1 LSAHPLDRAAAS
13 PAPNDHRRSW
23 EGSPTPRAKP
33 WLAGGIVVL
42 LAAVAL
48 GLGVREFDD
57 IQSFFMEDGPIETV
71 QAGMLMVAAVI
82 FGFAFF
88 RSSGARALF
97 CVVAAFA
104 IVFAVTRELPRCDS
118 VFSGD
123 GVCLTSTWKRALVL
137 AAGSLGLLAVLWRR
151 REWTTEALRLSNL
164 RWIWPSFVVVALLAG
179 AETAEH
185 RVHIEIEESLE
196 LAAYLYLCVFGLW
209 ILRHTSRA
217 PGEGGV
223 SPRRR

>member
-1 LSAHPLDRAAAS
+1 M
-13 PAPNDHRRSW
+13 
-23 EGSPTPRAKP
+23 PRAKP
-33 WLAGGIVVL
+33 WLVGGVVVL

-57 IQSFFMEDGPIETV
+57 IQSFFMEDGPIESV
-71 QAGMLMVAAVI
+71 QASMLMVAAVI
-82 FGFAFF
+82 FALAFL

-118 VFSGD
+118 VFSG
-123 GVCLTSTWKRALVL
+123 GGICLTSTWKRTLVL
-137 AAGSLGLLAVLWRR
+137 AAAGLGLLAILWRW
-151 REWTTEALRLSNL
+151 REWTTGVLRLSNL

-179 AETAEH
+179 AEAAEH

-196 LAAYLYLCVFGLW
+196 LAAYLYLCIFGLW
-209 ILRHTSRA
+209 ILRHTRPASGDRLPA
-217 PGEGGV
+217 RP
-223 SPRRR
+223 